1 MGYYNWLHLS
11 VAREHQNDG
20 LRITHALQ
28 YLESHYQQGTQ
39 SFQKWQKVVS
49 VNPSYLS
56 SLIKKETGKNF
67 IDIII
72 EARVGTRKKLLQ
84 NPSHR
89 INEVADLSGFKDY
102 AYFYQTFKK
111 HVGLSP
117 KEYRNQFL

>member
-1 MGYYNWLHLS
+1 MLARHAIIIPQVGSGVPCAACSWNSNGYEPVALPTTFLS
-11 VAREHQNDG
+11 EVA
-20 LRITHALQ
+20 
-28 YLESHYQQGTQ
+28 
-39 SFQKWQKVVS
+39 KVVS

-72 EARVGTRKKLLQ
+72 EARLEHAKKLLQ
-84 NPSHR
+84 NPCHR